1 MLQHTIKNRTV
12 FCRDNIDILQNINSN
27 TIDLIYLDPPFN
39 KKRTFHAPIGSK
51 AEGAKFK
58 DIWQDEDAKEGYVGY
73 IADLYPKLYQYLRG
87 IEAVAIKSDRNYL
100 VYMAQ
105 RLIELHRILKDTGSI
120 YFHCDPTM
128 SHYIKLLMDIIF
140 GRKNFRNEIVWKRH
154 SSGQKGS
161 QFQPKRWGANIDY
174 ILFYVKS
181 NNTTLSPFIP
191 FTQEEI
197 KEKYRYKDEK
207 GELYQIVPITR
218 GKNKG
223 ERPNLHYEFK
233 GISPPPYPNAWSLS
247 IERMSEE
254 YAKGNIVIKNNK
266 LERRKYLKDSIS
278 IGKAIGTDWNDIKPS
293 AGKERTD
300 YPTQKPLALLERIIK
315 ASSNEGDV
323 VLDPFCGCAT
333 TCIAAERLKRQWV
346 GIDVSKKAFDL
357 VKIRLMEEVIGI
369 DEAGNQDML
378 KRQNEVILRED
389 IPQRTDVDDI
399 DLSYRSNKVE
409 TKHTLYDRQEGVC
422 SGCKL
427 KFEYR
432 HFEIDHIMPVSKGGG
447 DNIENLQLLC
457 NHCNRIK
464 SSNAMSYL
472 VRYLKI
478 NRIGGYR

>member
-1 MLQHTIKNRTV
+1 
-12 FCRDNIDILQNINSN
+12 
-27 TIDLIYLDPPFN
+27 
-39 KKRTFHAPIGSK
+39 
-51 AEGAKFK
+51 
-58 DIWQDEDAKEGYVGY
+58 
-73 IADLYPKLYQYLRG
+73 
-87 IEAVAIKSDRNYL
+87 
-100 VYMAQ
+100 MAQ

-140 GRKNFRNEIVWKRH
+140 GKKNFRNEIVWNYRTYSQRTTRRH
-154 SSGQKGS
+154 FEMCYDSI
-161 QFQPKRWGANIDY
+161 FC
-174 ILFYVKS
+174 YVKS
-181 NNTTLSPFIP
+181 IHTQYNPIYIEESIP
-191 FTQEEI
+191 IANMKKYGFSRDARGYYKTAPRGGYS
-197 KEKYRYKDEK
+197 EKTIRKMDAEGLIYW
-207 GELYQIVPITR
+207 T
-218 GKNKG
+218 KNKIPRKKYYRNHDSKFIYDSKMLG
-223 ERPNLHYEFK
+223 NCWRDIADMMHKRNEK
-233 GISPPPYPNAWSLS
+233 LS
-247 IERMSEE
+247 
-254 YAKGNIVIKNNK
+254 
-266 LERRKYLKDSIS
+266 
-278 IGKAIGTDWNDIKPS
+278 
-293 AGKERTD
+293 
-300 YPTQKPLALLERIIK
+300 YPTQKPLALLERIVK

-357 VKIRLMEEVIGI
+357 VQERLIEEVIGI

-389 IPQRTDVDDI
+389 IPQRTDITDI

-422 SGCKL
+422 NGCKL

-432 HFEIDHIMPVSKGGG
+432 HFEIDHIVPVSKGGG

>member
-58 DIWQDEDAKEGYVGY
+58 DIWQDADTKEGYVGY

-128 SHYIKLLMDIIF
+128 SHYIKLLMDVIF
-140 GRKNFRNEIVWKRH
+140 GQSNFRNEIVWQRND
-154 SSGQKGS
+154 GRGKGS
-161 QFQPKRWGANIDY
+161 QYESKKYGSNTDS
-174 ILFYVKS
+174 ILFYTKTNKHRLKPVLPL
-181 NNTTLSPFIP
+181 TE
-191 FTQEEI
+191 EEI
-197 KEKYRYKDEK
+197 SEKFNKTDEQGWK
-207 GELYQIVPITR
+207 YYSGIPVFR
-218 GKNKG
+218 SRNMGD
-223 ERPNLHYEFK
+223 RPNLCFTWKGFK
-233 GISPPPYPNAWSLS
+233 NPYPSGWRLS
-247 IERMSEE
+247 KARLDEE
-254 YAKGNIVIKNNK
+254 YKMGNIVITEKGT
-266 LERRKYLKDSIS
+266 LERRKYLRDY
-278 IGKAIGTDWNDIKPS
+278 
-293 AGKERTD
+293 AGKPLDNNWTDIPRVLGEARTD

-357 VKIRLMEEVIGI
+357 VQERLIEEVIGI
-369 DEAGNQDML
+369 DAVGNQDML
-378 KRQNEVILRED
+378 KRDNAVILRED
-389 IPQRTDVDDI
+389 IPQRTDITDI

-432 HFEIDHIMPVSKGGG
+432 HFEIDHIVPVSKGGG

-472 VRYLKI
+472 VNYLKI

>member
-58 DIWQDEDAKEGYVGY
+58 DIWQDEDTKEGYVGY

-128 SHYIKLLMDIIF
+128 SHYIKLLMDVIF
-140 GRKNFRNEIVWKRH
+140 GQSNFRNEIVWGYNKWTNLAKMW
-154 SSGQKGS
+154 QK
-161 QFQPKRWGANIDY
+161 NHDIL
-174 ILFYVKS
+174 LFYSKSSNFNYNKTYRMTAHKIRVLARGWDTNTVGKMRQLLVYDWNKAKDEAVKS
-181 NNTTLSPFIP
+181 
-191 FTQEEI
+191 
-197 KEKYRYKDEK
+197 KY
-207 GELYQIVPITR
+207 
-218 GKNKG
+218 NKVVD
-223 ERPNLHYEFK
+223 RSN
-233 GISPPPYPNAWSLS
+233 SN
-247 IERMSEE
+247 
-254 YAKGNIVIKNNK
+254 
-266 LERRKYLKDSIS
+266 
-278 IGKAIGTDWNDIKPS
+278 IGTAIPDNWNDIKFLS
-293 AGKERTD
+293 SNAKERVG

-357 VKIRLMEEVIGI
+357 VQERLIEEVIGI

-389 IPQRTDVDDI
+389 IPQRTDITDI

-422 SGCKL
+422 NGCKL

-432 HFEIDHIMPVSKGGG
+432 HFEIDHIVPVSKGGG

-472 VRYLKI
+472 VNYLKI